1 MGYLIAA
8 YVVGVGGVVAY
19 AAWLGLERRRLRALL
34 AACRENA
41 LPGSRQNAVDKR
53 ATGEV

>member
-19 AAWLGLERRRLRALL
+19 GAWLGRERRRLRALL
-34 AACRENA
+34 EA
-41 LPGSRQNAVDKR
+41 GRQNAVDKR

>member
-8 YVVGVGGVVAY
+8 YLVGVGGVVAY
-19 AAWLGLERRRLRALL
+19 AAWLALERRRLRALL
-34 AACRENA
+34 AGSRQNA
-41 LPGSRQNAVDKR
+41 LAGSRQNAVDKP